1 MMYGKTK
8 WSRVSGTF
16 SVELFYYD
24 GKEPV
29 WERQTWDNQ
38 NKKYTYVDTEFPMNL
53 RQFYSGDDVIE
64 LVIEFES
71 DGYYDPGRVSGAPE
85 DCYPPEGDDERTLS
99 EVYLSISPKER
110 IELPVEVQQELF
122 DYLYEEIEE
131 VEIDTSGD

>member
-1 MMYGKTK
+1 
-8 WSRVSGTF
+8 
-16 SVELFYYD
+16 
-24 GKEPV
+24 
-29 WERQTWDNQ
+29 
-38 NKKYTYVDTEFPMNL
+38 MNL

-71 DGYYDPGRVSGAPE
+71 DGYYDAGRVSGPPE

-99 EVYLSISPKER
+99 EAYLSISPKEQ

-122 DYLYEEIEE
+122 DYFYEEIKE